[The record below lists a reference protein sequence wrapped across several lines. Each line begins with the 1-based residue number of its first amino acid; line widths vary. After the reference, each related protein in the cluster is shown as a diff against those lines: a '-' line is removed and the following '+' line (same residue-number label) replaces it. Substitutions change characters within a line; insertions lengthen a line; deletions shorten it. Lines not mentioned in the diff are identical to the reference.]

1 MSSAPLSH
9 RLQSAARALMIALG
23 ERHRVLPLWA
33 VTYLLAA
40 LERLRRSAVDLL
52 RKLEAV
58 RVSSII
64 APCWRL
70 DQLEPQLTAAGSGAG
85 AVASTESLVV
95 LIDSTARESG
105 LGKSLTSSQPTGE
118 HGLRIHLDKVPFDA
132 MVAWLA
138 RLAQQHGVHVES
150 AEIESAGET
159 GVVNAGL
166 VLKAG

>member
-1 MSSAPLSH
+1 M
-9 RLQSAARALMIALG
+9 RAWYAGLA
-23 ERHRVLPLWA
+23 ER
-33 VTYLLAA
+33 
-40 LERLRRSAVDLL
+40 ERLFVN
-52 RKLEAV
+52 
-58 RVSSII
+58 I
-64 APCWRL
+64 
-70 DQLEPQLTAAGSGAG
+70 G
-85 AVASTESLVV
+85 AVAVVVLVLLGVILPLNRNITQARQRVTTKQGDLAFINSVAQQIAASGPGAGGATSTDSLVV
-95 LIDSTARESG
+95 LIDSSARESG

-118 HGLRIHLDKVPFDA
+118 HGLRIRLDKVPFDA